1 MQGLLISI
9 TVALAVE
16 VIDVALGIAIGVLA
30 GYYGGWIDQVL
41 ARFTDVM
48 FAFPGLL
55 FAILLTGIFG
65 YQADGIFGHIPIIGA
80 NGNARLIL
88 VSIALAMTTWPLMA
102 RYVRGQTLQ
111 LKEQQFVEAAR
122 TSGTSDFRII
132 LRHIIPNL
140 FSIVIIAATLNISGT
155 IIGEAGIKLPGTGCA
170 DSRLQP
176 RLDDQRCSQFNS
188 NTSMGST
195 LTFFRSDY
203 NSTSTLIPGR
213 WPPRRL
219 RPSLKR
225 LVIGEN
231 INMATNLLE
240 VNNLKTYFFTRG
252 GVVKAVDDVSFTMK
266 PGETLGV
273 VGESGCGKSVTAL
286 SVMRL
291 VANPPGK
298 IVGGEINF
306 NGENILE
313 KSQDELTELRGSKI
327 SMIFQDPMTSL
338 NPVFTVG
345 FQIAETVKRHRK
357 DVNNDQAWK
366 RAVEML
372 DLVRI
377 SDAKRRAKNYPHEFS
392 GGMRQRV
399 MIAIA
404 LACNPQFLIADEPTT
419 ALDVTIQAQ
428 VLELMKGLS
437 QEFGTAVMLITHDL
451 GVVAGTCQHVN
462 VMYAGHVV
470 ESAPVKQIF
479 DTPAHPY
486 TLGLLQSI
494 PRLNDDRGARL
505 TPIAGQP
512 PDLSNHPLDAHM
524 LHAAPR
530 YRAVAARNAQN

>member
-1 MQGLLISI
+1 
-9 TVALAVE
+9 
-16 VIDVALGIAIGVLA
+16 
-30 GYYGGWIDQVL
+30 
-41 ARFTDVM
+41 
-48 FAFPGLL
+48 
-55 FAILLTGIFG
+55 
-65 YQADGIFGHIPIIGA
+65 
-80 NGNARLIL
+80 
-88 VSIALAMTTWPLMA
+88 
-102 RYVRGQTLQ
+102 
-111 LKEQQFVEAAR
+111 
-122 TSGTSDFRII
+122 
-132 LRHIIPNL
+132 
-140 FSIVIIAATLNISGT
+140 
-155 IIGEAGIKLPGTGCA
+155 
-170 DSRLQP
+170 
-176 RLDDQRCSQFNS
+176 
-188 NTSMGST
+188 
-195 LTFFRSDY
+195 
-203 NSTSTLIPGR
+203 
-213 WPPRRL
+213 
-219 RPSLKR
+219 
-225 LVIGEN
+225 
-231 INMATNLLE
+231 MATNLLE

-252 GVVKAVDDVSFTMK
+252 GVVKAVDDVSFVMR

-313 KSQDELTELRGSKI
+313 KSQDELTDLRGSKI

-404 LACNPQFLIADEPTT
+404 LACNPQLLIADEPTT

-428 VLELMKGLS
+428 VLDLMKGLS

-451 GVVAGTCQHVN
+451 GVVAGTCQYVN

-470 ESAPVKQIF
+470 EAAPVKQIF

-486 TLGLLQSI
+486 TVGLLQSI
-494 PRLNDDRGARL
+494 PRLNDERGARL

-512 PDLSNHPLDAHM
+512 PDLSNPPVGCPY
-524 LHAAPR
+524 APR
-530 YRAVAARNAQN
+530 CPKVQNRCRQERPELMPVDRGEQVAACFYPN